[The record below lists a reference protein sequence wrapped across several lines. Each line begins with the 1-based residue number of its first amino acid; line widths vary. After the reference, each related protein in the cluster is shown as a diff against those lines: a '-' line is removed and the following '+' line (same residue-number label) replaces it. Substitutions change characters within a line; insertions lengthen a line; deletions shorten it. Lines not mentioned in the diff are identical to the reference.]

1 MFPLFI
7 LSSLP
12 KKNKAKSRYV
22 QTKKNPISLILA
34 RPFLRIKHWGKS
46 VIKEVLSIYLNS
58 FLRQKRYPKCSLE
71 IYTWPTYLILT
82 MIYSNSL
89 LLKRWLICLFA
100 FPSTLW
106 QLSDNV
112 MIVFWMPLISFI
124 GKTFDQYNRLW
135 QPNQWRQFCLL
146 CKIFL
151 ACRSLRQ
158 EIVFIFYSASLDKR
172 IKMVR

>member
-1 MFPLFI
+1 MTVFPLFI

-106 QLSDNV
+106 QLYLTMSWSSFGCHLSHLLAKRLINTTDYDNPINDV
-112 MIVFWMPLISFI
+112 SFVCCV
-124 GKTFDQYNRLW
+124 KYF
-135 QPNQWRQFCLL
+135 
-146 CKIFL
+146 
-151 ACRSLRQ
+151 
-158 EIVFIFYSASLDKR
+158 
-172 IKMVR
+172 